1 MNSYQMQKTTQ
12 MTKKTSFLVLGLSV
26 LAANLTITACQ
37 PSPKQ
42 TEETQHTEKAT
53 ATAMHD
59 SIAVVTFQA
68 GKEGWGY
75 KINKGSHTYIEQ
87 PFIPVIMGNKPF
99 QTEEDA
105 RKVGEYI
112 ADKIRKNPAG
122 LPDLTRK
129 ELLDMKIAGVE

>member
-1 MNSYQMQKTTQ
+1 
-12 MTKKTSFLVLGLSV
+12 MTKKTSFLVSGLFI
-26 LAANLTITACQ
+26 LTATLVFTACQ
-37 PSPKQ
+37 QKPEQ
-42 TEETQHTEKAT
+42 TEETKHTEKAST
-53 ATAMHD
+53 TAMHD
-59 SIAVVTFQA
+59 SIAVVTFQP

-112 ADKIRKNPAG
+112 AEKIRKNPAG
-122 LPDLTRK
+122 LPDLTKK